1 MTTRTPNR
9 ADPSASGL
17 PNLEPASFAGSDQSA
32 MRAIVQRSY
41 GSADNL
47 KLEVI
52 DHPTIGTNE
61 VLIEVHAAGV
71 DQGTAHLMTGTPY
84 VVRLAGLG
92 LTKPKQPIMGFDV
105 AGQVVAVGSSVTRFS
120 LGDEV
125 FGIASGS
132 FADYAAADQNKL
144 AHKPRNITF
153 AQAAVSTVSGIT
165 ALQALTDIGNVQP
178 GQHVLILGASGGV
191 GTYTVQLAKALGAE
205 ITAVDRTA
213 KLDLALSLGADHVVD
228 YTRDDF
234 VDSRNTYD
242 LIIDAGGRNS
252 LSRLRRV
259 LTPRGTLV
267 IVGGE
272 GGNRLTGGVG
282 RQLRAVML
290 SPFIKQHLT
299 MFITKEHHTS
309 IERLGEFIES
319 GDVVPSIGQTFTLED
334 TAEAFRQMKA
344 GTIGGN
350 SVVIIHKN
358 ATDTDS

>member
-1 MTTRTPNR
+1 
-9 ADPSASGL
+9 
-17 PNLEPASFAGSDQSA
+17 
-32 MRAIVQRSY
+32 
-41 GSADNL
+41 
-47 KLEVI
+47 
-52 DHPTIGTNE
+52 
-61 VLIEVHAAGV
+61 
-71 DQGTAHLMTGTPY
+71 

-105 AGQVVAVGSSVTRFS
+105 AGQVVAIGSAVTRFS

-132 FADYAAADQNKL
+132 FADYAAADENKL
-144 AHKPRNITF
+144 ARKPRCVTF

-165 ALQALTDIGNVQP
+165 ALQALTDIGSVRP

-191 GTYTVQLAKALGAE
+191 GTYTIQLAKALGAE
-205 ITAVDRTA
+205 VTAVDSTA

-234 VDSRNTYD
+234 VDTGNRYD

-259 LTPRGTLV
+259 LAPRGTLV

-282 RQLRAVML
+282 RQLRAVLL
-290 SPFIKQHLT
+290 SPFIKQRLT
-299 MFITKEHHTS
+299 MFITNEHHSS

-319 GDVVPSIGQTFTLED
+319 GDVVPSIGQRFTLED
-334 TAEAFRQMKA
+334 TPEAFRQMEA
-344 GTIGGN
+344 GTIQGN
-350 SVVIIHKN
+350 SVVIIRN
-358 ATDTDS
+358 STTDTDS

>member
-1 MTTRTPNR
+1 MTTTTPNR
-9 ADPSASGL
+9 TDRSASGL
-17 PNLEPASFAGSDQSA
+17 PNTESEPSLASDQPT

-84 VVRLAGLG
+84 VVRFAGLG

-105 AGQVVAVGSSVTRFS
+105 AGRVVATGSSVTRFS

-132 FADYAAADQNKL
+132 FADYAAADETKL
-144 AHKPRNITF
+144 ARKPRNVTF

-165 ALQALTDIGNVQP
+165 ALQALTDIGEVRP

-205 ITAVDRTA
+205 VTAVDSTA
-213 KLDLALSLGADHVVD
+213 KLDLARSLGADHVVD

-234 VDSRNTYD
+234 VDTGNTYD

-259 LTPRGTLV
+259 LAPRGTLV

-282 RQLRAVML
+282 RQLRAVLL
-290 SPFIKQHLT
+290 SPFIKQRLT
-299 MFITKEHHTS
+299 MFITKEHHSS
-309 IERLGEFIES
+309 IEQLGEFIES
-319 GDVVPSIGQTFTLED
+319 GDVVPSIGQRFPLED
-334 TAEAFRQMKA
+334 TAEAFRQMKVGA
-344 GTIGGN
+344 IGGN
-350 SVVIIHKN
+350 SVVIIREP
-358 ATDTDS
+358 ATDSDL

>member
-1 MTTRTPNR
+1 MAAESPHI
-9 ADPSASGL
+9 
-17 PNLEPASFAGSDQSA
+17 EPAAFPGSGQPT

-41 GSADNL
+41 GSAEN
-47 KLEVI
+47 LEVQII
-52 DHPTIGTNE
+52 DQPAIGTNQ

-105 AGQVVAVGSSVTRFS
+105 AGQVVAIGSGVTRFS
-120 LGDEV
+120 VGDEV

-132 FADYAAADQNKL
+132 FADYAAAEENKL
-144 AHKPRNITF
+144 ALKSRGVTF

-165 ALQALTDIGNVQP
+165 ALQALTDVGKVRP
-178 GQHVLILGASGGV
+178 GQHVLVIGASGGV

-205 ITAVDRTA
+205 VTAVDSTA
-213 KLDLALSLGADHVVD
+213 KLDLAISLGADHVVD

-234 VDSRNTYD
+234 VDSGNQYD

-259 LTPRGTLV
+259 LAPRGTLV

-272 GGNRLTGGVG
+272 GGNVVTGGVG
-282 RQLRAVML
+282 RQLRAMLL
-290 SPFIKQHLT
+290 SPFVKQRLT
-299 MFITKEHHTS
+299 MFITKEHHSS

-319 GDVVPSIGQTFTLED
+319 GDVVPTIGQRFTLEN
-334 TAEAFRQMKA
+334 TPEAFRQMEA

-350 SVVIIHKN
+350 SVVIIRGPSSQGERLLQPN
-358 ATDTDS
+358 

>member
-1 MTTRTPNR
+1 
-9 ADPSASGL
+9 
-17 PNLEPASFAGSDQSA
+17 

-47 KLEVI
+47 ELEII
-52 DHPTIGTNE
+52 DRPTIGPNE

-105 AGQVVAVGSSVTRFS
+105 AGQVVAIGSAVTRFAV
-120 LGDEV
+120 GDEV
-125 FGIASGS
+125 FGIARGS
-132 FADYAAADQNKL
+132 FADYAAADENKL
-144 AHKPRNITF
+144 ASKPRNITF
-153 AQAAVSTVSGIT
+153 AQAAAATVSGIT
-165 ALQALTDIGNVQP
+165 ALQALTDIGKIQP
-178 GQHVLILGASGGV
+178 EQHVLILGASGGV

-205 ITAVDRTA
+205 VTAVDSTA
-213 KLDLALSLGADHVVD
+213 KLDLAVSLGADHVVD
-228 YTRDDF
+228 YTRDNF
-234 VDSRNTYD
+234 VDTATKYD

-282 RQLRAVML
+282 RQLRAVLL
-290 SPFIKQHLT
+290 SPFVKQRLT
-299 MFITKEHHTS
+299 MFITKEQHSS
-309 IERLGEFIES
+309 IEQLGQFIES
-319 GDVVPSIGQTFTLED
+319 GDVVPSIGQRFSLKE
-334 TAEAFRQMKA
+334 TAEAFRQMEA
-344 GTIGGN
+344 GTIQGN
-350 SVVIIHKN
+350 SVVIVRN
-358 ATDTDS
+358 PENDTGS